1 MTQADLDHF
10 LSELTHLPTDP
21 DTMGVRGHVL
31 RGPNGCHRVLVTGVY
46 LDLRP
51 DDILSVRST
60 GPGSAEVEVALRSGA
75 TLRGIG
81 PSEPFHNQVETGG
94 IPFTI
99 LTRPPEKAHRHSI
112 EKRRVRFHEK
122 ERDFLK
128 KYGLFGTEGV
138 T

>member
-1 MTQADLDHF
+1 MQMRIRIF
-10 LSELTHLPTDP
+10 LFCT
-21 DTMGVRGHVL
+21 
-31 RGPNGCHRVLVTGVY
+31 LVSA
-46 LDLRP
+46 LL
-51 DDILSVRST
+51 LSITNASKT
-60 GPGSAEVEVALRSGA
+60 SQEVEVALRSGA
-75 TLRGIG
+75 TLQGIG
-81 PSEPFHNQVETGG
+81 PSEPFRNQVETGG